1 MGSQYGATERA
12 LDAHLAG
19 KSYRETVSLLWGVE
33 AVADWH
39 PDDAL
44 HSRVRRRVASA
55 RALMKGGDRK
65 RLPKA

>member
-12 LDAHLAG
+12 LGAHLAG
-19 KSYRETVSLLWGVE
+19 KSYSETTALLWGVE